1 MTVGPKGLFKQA
13 VFYVKID
20 NEWALR
26 NYDLLTLSCYINGVP
41 WERRTNIRGINARRR
56 SLQISASTSLS
67 SGRFWVRTPSILG
80 TSAPDFLS
88 GFTPLAFPFIKK
100 VSRKTA
106 VCFLLG
112 LSPLALP
119 FNKKVFHR
127 TVDYWFCSGVSPLS
141 LSPPKGIPQ
150 GSGDSWGLV
159 STGYYHIGS
168 RQKACPHSQTR
179 QKK

>member
-1 MTVGPKGLFKQA
+1 MWKLTMSGLCATTTYSLSLATSMGSPGRGEPIQG
-13 VFYVKID
+13 
-20 NEWALR
+20 ALMHAAEVCR
-26 NYDLLTLSCYINGVP
+26 K
-41 WERRTNIRGINARRR
+41 
-56 SLQISASTSLS
+56 SASTSLS
-67 SGRFWVRTPSILG
+67 SNRLWVKAPSILG
-80 TSAPDFLS
+80 TSAPEFLS
-88 GFTPLAFPFIKK
+88 GFTPLAFPFNKN

-150 GSGDSWGLV
+150 GSGDS
-159 STGYYHIGS
+159 
-168 RQKACPHSQTR
+168 
-179 QKK
+179 

>member
-1 MTVGPKGLFKQA
+1 MKA
-13 VFYVKID
+13 
-20 NEWALR
+20 
-26 NYDLLTLSCYINGVP
+26 
-41 WERRTNIRGINARRR
+41 
-56 SLQISASTSLS
+56 
-67 SGRFWVRTPSILG
+67 PSILG

-88 GFTPLAFPFIKK
+88 GFTPLAFPFNKK

-150 GSGDSWGLV
+150 GSGSGWCTPYWCIPLPYDSRRCDLQLLTHCLV
-159 STGYYHIGS
+159 GYLREKERLRRKPKRNLFPSIHCLFFCLLEIF
-168 RQKACPHSQTR
+168 CLQTVSALV
-179 QKK
+179 